1 MNFFETL
8 IRPDREENPERAEVG
23 RAANLLQVGE
33 FQFLQLAYYEW
44 HGQDLPEA
52 LVDQLF
58 TAYMVN
64 DQVPHWARNYARR
77 ILDLDSRGSLDDMD
91 PFYHRY
97 DVDPSTPVTPGVRNF
112 LIAAS
117 VIAAFL
123 GGGLLISLYASGD
136 GLSVLPPYF
145 EKEDLMPGTPADRTK
160 LHP

>member
-1 MNFFETL
+1 MNFFQTL
-8 IRPDREENPERAEVG
+8 IRPDKEENPERAEVG

-44 HGQDLPEA
+44 HGHDLPEA
-52 LVDQLF
+52 LIDQLF
-58 TAYMVN
+58 SAYMVH
-64 DQVPHWARNYARR
+64 DRVPPWARSYARH
-77 ILDLDSRGSLDDMD
+77 ILDLASRGSLDDKD

-97 DVDPSTPVTPGVRNF
+97 DVDPSSPISPGVRNF

-117 VIAAFL
+117 IVVAFL
-123 GGGLLISLYASGD
+123 GGGVLVSHFASGD

-145 EKEDLMPGTPADRTK
+145 EKEELKSGAAADRTK

>member
-8 IRPDREENPERAEVG
+8 IRPDKEENPERAEVG

-44 HGQDLPEA
+44 HGRDMPEA
-52 LVDQLF
+52 LIDQLF
-58 TAYMVN
+58 TAYMVH
-64 DQVPHWARNYARR
+64 DRVPAWARSYARH
-77 ILDLDSRGSLDDMD
+77 ILELDSRGSLDDQD

-97 DVDPSTPVTPGVRNF
+97 DVDPSTPVSPGVRNF

-117 VIAAFL
+117 IVAAFL
-123 GGGLLISLYASGD
+123 GGGLVVSHFASGK

-145 EKEDLMPGTPADRTK
+145 EKEQLKSQAPGERTK